1 MENNIKIS
9 VIIPAFNVE
18 KYIERC
24 INSVI
29 QQSLKEIE
37 IIVIDDG
44 STDKTLELIKEIE
57 KNDKRVIVIEQ
68 ENQGSSAARNSGLKR
83 ARGKYI
89 SFLDSDDWIEENYL
103 YDIYTYA
110 EKNSLDIVVT
120 DFYKD
125 DGRDAGY
132 REDLNIE
139 NNKFI
144 SGKTYLEHIFNGNG
158 YPNVWDKIVKR
169 ELYEKNSISFFPG
182 IFLGDDIL
190 VTIQLAYFAKKVGK
204 YNNAYVH
211 YMQHGGQGS
220 AREKLGIKI
229 LDLFKV
235 FDQLDNFFKKNGESI
250 SGYEYYKLNE
260 IYIKFLSCIPT
271 DDKKY
276 SDARDYFLKNIREI
290 VKLKDF
296 NRLSKKHRIR
306 LKILAF
312 LRNKK
317 ITDNF
322 LKLKNGKRK
331 KI

>member
-44 STDKTLELIKEIE
+44 STDRTLEIIQKIQ
-57 KNDKRVIVIEQ
+57 KSDKRIVIIEQ
-68 ENQGSSAARNSGLKR
+68 KNQGSSMARNSGLEV

-89 SFLDSDDWIEENYL
+89 SFLDSDDWMEENYL
-103 YDIYTYA
+103 YDIYMYA
-110 EKNSLDIVVT
+110 EKNLLDIVVT

-125 DGRDAGY
+125 DGKTFSY
-132 REDLNIE
+132 RQDLSVE
-139 NNKFI
+139 NNKFF
-144 SGKTYLEHIFNGNG
+144 SGKRYLEHIFNGNG
-158 YPNVWDKIVKR
+158 YPNVWDKMVRR
-169 ELYEKNSISFFPG
+169 ELYEENNIKFFPG

-190 VTIQLAYFAKKVGK
+190 VTIELAFFAKKVGK
-204 YNNAYVH
+204 YNKAYIH

-220 AREKLGIKI
+220 TKEKLGVKI

-235 FDQLDNFFKKNGESI
+235 FDKLDSFFEKRGESI
-250 SGYEYYKLNE
+250 PGYEYYKLNE
-260 IYIKFLSCIPT
+260 IYIKFLSCIPIE
-271 DDKKY
+271 DKRY
-276 SDARDYFLKNIREI
+276 SDARDKFLENIGEI
-290 VKLKDF
+290 IKSKDF

-331 KI
+331 K